1 MIPAISPT
9 ARPLVRAAD
18 PSSLSDMETGKK
30 QGTDHGF
37 ETRSAVRSDSRP
49 GGLFFRSPRFAGPC
63 TPTNHRGDL
72 LLEAIVAQGK
82 SPVGRVVQRGNPALR
97 DRVDEQTAAAR
108 ASLSPASDRA
118 FGRDNRTRGGF
129 QTRPYTKVCLD
140 IRCECDKA
148 GAQRQRGR

>member
-1 MIPAISPT
+1 MTVHKIEEVVPT
-9 ARPLVRAAD
+9 GEGNREQTTVSRLDRQCDLIRVRGA
-18 PSSLSDMETGKK
+18 
-30 QGTDHGF
+30 
-37 ETRSAVRSDSRP
+37 
-49 GGLFFRSPRFAGPC
+49 LFSVAPIYFPC
-63 TPTNHRGDL
+63 TPSNHRGDRPL
-72 LLEAIVAQGK
+72 VVIAAQGK
-82 SPVGRVVQRGNPALR
+82 SPVGRVAQRRNLALR
-97 DRVDEQTAAAR
+97 DRVGEQPAAAR